1 MKCSDFRRPSNFG
14 KNLSVLSGGLNDG
27 RYRARA

>member
-1 MKCSDFRRPSNFG
+1 MKCPDFRRPLYFG

-27 RYRARA
+27 GYRAGA